1 MRESFRSLVVAAVL
15 TGAANIG
22 FSQVAA
28 DDRPVDAGP
37 ALEAITLLG
46 RFPAEVERITTE
58 ISRVPLPAGGVS
70 YECKYPPAGKA
81 IFFVKDHTLRYSSKI
96 SFSGL
101 ASGLQPTIQAV
112 QTSSKQF
119 AGSFTPM
126 LRKWAQTSLPQSSAA
141 FNSALIEIQTVQD
154 EMKRGIGPSESQRTR
169 VIAALDRILASLKDG
184 KGELTAMTGILG
196 KYLLEQRAARG
207 SLSNWSASA
216 TGQVQSYGQKSREEM
231 NQQRCKG
238 DGPAQLDTLVRN
250 TNASITMIKDKI
262 GELEKRDNEA
272 DKALSI
278 VLGTFVGYSSRYEA
292 VTSRLKVVQ
301 ESPLGSTIQSLHLAI
316 ATRTWQD
323 LVGAAKESG
332 L

>member
-216 TGQVQSYGQKSREEM
+216 TGQVQSYGQKIREEI
-231 NQQRCKG
+231 NQQQCKG
-238 DGPAQLDTLVRN
+238 DGPAQLE
-250 TNASITMIKDKI
+250 DKI
-262 GELEKRDNEA
+262 KELEKRDNEA